1 MPTVT
6 PTATPTQTQRK
17 VFTCVIPTT
26 PVVGYSF
33 TGMACS
39 DLTAPVIA
47 CQTPATCATGFTAS
61 PIAYSC
67 LSQDGELT
75 VTGCTGSTITAGS
88 VTTVGSTTA
97 PLVLST
103 TTSIIATSGSV
114 LSITGLGLTGS
125 SGTINLDSTSELNV
139 AGPVASTNVQWTVQ
153 GPMILGS
160 TFTLTATSN
169 TFVTFILTGRMT
181 GTGAFSNI
189 QGIVVFALG
198 AICKVPAVTGGVS
211 TASVSRQLMATSVTS
226 TTTVCGALIG
236 GPTVVVSSGGSLD
249 ITQSCLYTNTV
260 IVDSIGE
267 PISVSSTTDV
277 TTTTSVASGGYV
289 QLLSVGESSY
299 LSNFEGDLAFA
310 SGSTLVISLAA
321 EPTAAYTKT
330 VLRYESVTCSI
341 ANPTISFVNC
351 GLYTCSLSVAA
362 EVTGE
367 SCLVTLTVALN
378 NDDNSGL
385 LWLFMLFFIVPV
397 LGTSVY
403 ICKNIPQ

>member
-1 MPTVT
+1 
-6 PTATPTQTQRK
+6 
-17 VFTCVIPTT
+17 
-26 PVVGYSF
+26 
-33 TGMACS
+33 
-39 DLTAPVIA
+39 
-47 CQTPATCATGFTAS
+47 
-61 PIAYSC
+61 
-67 LSQDGELT
+67 
-75 VTGCTGSTITAGS
+75 
-88 VTTVGSTTA
+88 
-97 PLVLST
+97 
-103 TTSIIATSGSV
+103 
-114 LSITGLGLTGS
+114 
-125 SGTINLDSTSELNV
+125 
-139 AGPVASTNVQWTVQ
+139 
-153 GPMILGS
+153 MILGS

-189 QGIVVFALG
+189 QGIVAFALG
-198 AICKVPAVTGGVS
+198 AICKVPTVTGGVS

-249 ITQSCLYTNTV
+249 ITQSCLYTGTV

-310 SGSTLVISLAA
+310 SGSSLVISLAA

-330 VLRYESVTCSI
+330 VLRYEAVTCSI

-362 EVTGE
+362 EVAGE

-378 NDDNSGL
+378 DDDNSGL